1 MTETYREV
9 EGILFIG
16 DPHLSSKKPG
26 RRKDGNFSATVLKK
40 IEYAINICNER
51 RFVPCF
57 LGDMFDDAVEKDES
71 LKTKLIRIL
80 RQCWTTPI
88 SNVGNH
94 DKVNDTLTD
103 SDTLA
108 IIAESGVLNVCT
120 KAGAF
125 ETFKIGDKIVGL
137 GATPYGQ
144 SFPTDARPFFGQV
157 DQIVWLTHHDVAFEN
172 PYPGSVAPQ
181 AIIGCKLVVNG
192 HMHLRK
198 NVVRV
203 GATVWFNPGNI
214 IRQHVD
220 AIDHEPAVF
229 ALTAK
234 GSLEK
239 FVIPHEKIIF
249 DLTGKLIDAIS
260 PGEAPTPESNKDF
273 DSAFVNLLNANSSME
288 MAKSDDGSILL
299 EDIKDK
305 FEREK
310 TSVEVQDIV
319 LGLLSRTVKNE
330 KQFIAEVK
338 V

>member
-1 MTETYREV
+1 MTETIREV
-9 EGILFIG
+9 DGLLFIG

-26 RRKDGNFSATVLKK
+26 RRKDRNFSLTVLKK
-40 IEYAINICNER
+40 IEYVINLCNER
-51 RFVPCF
+51 KFVPCF
-57 LGDMFDDAVEKDES
+57 LGDMFDEAVEKDEA

-80 RQCWTTPI
+80 RQSWTTPI

-94 DKVNDTLTD
+94 DKINDTLTD

-108 IIAESGVLNVCT
+108 IIAESGVLKVCT
-120 KAGAF
+120 KAGAL
-125 ETFKIGDKIVGL
+125 ETFKIGDKIVGV

-144 SFPTDARPFFGQV
+144 SFPTDARPFFGPV
-157 DQIVWLTHHDVAFEN
+157 DQIIWLTHHDVAFEN

-181 AIIGCKLVVNG
+181 AIIGCRLVVNG

-198 NVVRV
+198 NVVK
-203 GATVWFNPGNI
+203 ANTTVWFNPGNI
-214 IRQHVD
+214 TRQHVD

-234 GSLEK
+234 GGLEK
-239 FVIPHEKIIF
+239 FAIPHEKIIF

-260 PGEAPTPESNKDF
+260 PGEAPSSETNKDF

-305 FEREK
+305 FAREK
-310 TSVEVQDIV
+310 TSEDVQGIV
-319 LGLLSRTVKNE
+319 LNLLNRAVTS
-330 KQFIAEVK
+330 
-338 V
+338 

>member
-1 MTETYREV
+1 MTNTIREA

-26 RRKDGNFSATVLKK
+26 RRKDINFGETVLKK
-40 IEYAINICNER
+40 LEYVIDICNDR
-51 RFVPCF
+51 KFIPCF
-57 LGDMFDDAVEKDES
+57 LGDMFDEPVEKDEA

-80 RQCWTTPI
+80 CKSWTTPI

-103 SDTLA
+103 SDTLSILA
-108 IIAESGVLNVCT
+108 ASRVLKVCT

-125 ETFKIGDKIVGL
+125 ETFKLGEKTIGL

-144 SFPTDARPFFGQV
+144 SFPTDARPYFGQV
-157 DQIVWLTHHDVAFEN
+157 DQIIWLTHHDIAFEN

-181 AIIGCKLVVNG
+181 SILGCRLVVNG
-192 HMHLRK
+192 HMHLKK
-198 NVVRV
+198 NTVRV
-203 GATVWFNPGNI
+203 GSTVWFNPGNI

-234 GSLEK
+234 GGLEK

-260 PGEAPTPESNKDF
+260 PGEAPKPEATQDF

-288 MAKSDDGSILL
+288 MTKSDDGSILR

-310 TSVEVQDIV
+310 TPIEVQNII
-319 LGLLSRTVKNE
+319 LELLTKAASL
-330 KQFIAEVK
+330 
-338 V
+338 

>member
-1 MTETYREV
+1 MTETIREV
-9 EGILFIG
+9 DGLLFIG

-26 RRKDGNFSATVLKK
+26 RRKDRNFSLTVLKK
-40 IEYAINICNER
+40 IEYVISLCNER
-51 RFVPCF
+51 KFVPCF
-57 LGDMFDDAVEKDES
+57 LGDMFDEAVEKDEA

-80 RQCWTTPI
+80 RQSWTTPI

-94 DKVNDTLTD
+94 DKINDTLTD

-125 ETFKIGDKIVGL
+125 ETFKIGDKIVGV

-144 SFPTDARPFFGQV
+144 SFPTDARPFFGPV
-157 DQIVWLTHHDVAFEN
+157 DQIIWLTHHDVAFEN

-181 AIIGCKLVVNG
+181 AIIGCRLVVNG

-198 NVVRV
+198 NVVK
-203 GATVWFNPGNI
+203 ANNTVWFNPGNI
-214 IRQHVD
+214 TRQHVD

-229 ALTAK
+229 ALTTK
-234 GSLEK
+234 GGLEK
-239 FVIPHEKIIF
+239 FTIPHEKIIF

-260 PGEAPTPESNKDF
+260 PGEVPSSETNKDF

-305 FEREK
+305 FAREK
-310 TSVEVQDIV
+310 TSEDVQGIV
-319 LGLLSRTVKNE
+319 LDLLSKAVS
-330 KQFIAEVK
+330 A
-338 V
+338 